1 MHAAAGESPEWLA
14 MLSTVAGY
22 GLHIVCYDI
31 ANDRRRRLVV
41 RELEAFGVRV
51 QESVFECWLDDRQR
65 RRLEQALARV
75 IRQEDDS
82 IVCYRSERS
91 PTEALVLGGQ
101 LSIDQGC
108 VLI

>member
-1 MHAAAGESPEWLA
+1 MPWGLVMLKA
-14 MLSTVAGY
+14 MSGY

-31 ANDRRRRLVV
+31 ANDRRRRRVV
-41 RELEAFGVRV
+41 CELEAFGVRV
-51 QESVFECWLDDRQR
+51 QESVFECWIDDLQQ
-65 RRLEQALARV
+65 RRLEQALLRT
-75 IRQEDDS
+75 IHREDDR
-82 IVCYRSERS
+82 IVCYRAERS